1 MSHAISTFDA
11 IVKMRGKEVKNK
23 LWEDFLFKC
32 ERKGDMTKNSSLA
45 RWEKPGEKSQD
56 FHFVEYVEEYELRDF
71 DQIAFE
77 KKNSKR
83 FYFFIGSF
91 QKYAV
96 ATESIDSWFS
106 LTKSF
111 NKRWN
116 ISRINTAFISPL
128 RIEWVWRFIYYE
140 RSRERVRGGEVDSGR
155 ELCMIEREGE
165 KEQEREREQTS
176 EERHK
181 RGLTRKHIML

>member
-1 MSHAISTFDA
+1 MIGKWA
-11 IVKMRGKEVKNK
+11 MRFQHSMR
-23 LWEDFLFKC
+23 LWRWE
-32 ERKGDMTKNSSLA
+32 ERKWKINC
-45 RWEKPGEKSQD
+45 EKIFFLNVKEREIWRKTHHSPGEKSQD